1 MTHWLVSRHQG
12 AIDFINSLGIEIHQ
26 QVPHLNLEEV
36 NPGDVIYGTLPIHL
50 AAEVCAKGARYL
62 HLTLNLPF
70 ELRGKEISLADLHLA
85 NPKLE
90 EFKVIKV
97 E

>member
-1 MTHWLVSRHQG
+1 MTNWLVSRHQG
-12 AIDFINSLGIEIHQ
+12 AIDFIRSQGVEIHQ
-26 QVPHLNLEEV
+26 QVQHLNLAEV
-36 NPGDVIYGTLPIHL
+36 KVGDVIYGTLPIQL
-50 AAEVCAKGARYL
+50 AAAICAKGARYM

-70 ELRGKEISLADLHLA
+70 ELRGKEISLADLHKTQ
-85 NPKLE
+85 PKLE